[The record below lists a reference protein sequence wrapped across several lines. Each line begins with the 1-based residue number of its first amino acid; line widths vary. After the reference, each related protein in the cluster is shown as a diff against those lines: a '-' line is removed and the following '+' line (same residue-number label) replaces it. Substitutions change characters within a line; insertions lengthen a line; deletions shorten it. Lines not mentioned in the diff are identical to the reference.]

1 MRRKISS
8 AQTLPPESLRVLVF
22 EDNAMDA
29 TLIRRFLEANGFKSK
44 NILATD
50 TLPTAMDILCRDRI
64 DICLTDYYL
73 AANTG
78 FDLMDEAKRA
88 DIDVPFIMLTAME
101 DPSLDEG
108 ALSRGAYDFIIKGE
122 MTVEGLERTIRYTLA
137 RHTHEQELT
146 RAALFDPLSNL
157 YNRKAVMDKLTEVI
171 MTDPEEGQSLGA
183 MVHVNLNGLKFINE
197 AYGLKVGDANLRE
210 TGRRLKSLKWPGES
224 MGRLGSDEF
233 ACIVEQVADMGEAM
247 IVARRIATVFSHTIR
262 TFDGEHEV
270 SAAIGVV
277 TFPRGNA
284 EADSG
289 TKRIKAVDVL
299 QQASEATAQA
309 KLTCRITRAT
319 EISSLRPN

>member
-1 MRRKISS
+1 MSL
-8 AQTLPPESLRVLVF
+8 AQSLPPESLRVLVF

-29 TLIRRFLEANGFKSK
+29 TLIRRFLEANGFKGK
-44 NILATD
+44 NILTTD
-50 TLPTAMDILCRDRI
+50 TLPSAMDILCKERV

-78 FDLMDEAKRA
+78 FDLMDEAKRCE
-88 DIDVPFIMLTAME
+88 INVPFIMLTAME
-101 DPSLDEG
+101 DPSLDDG
-108 ALSRGAYDFIIKGE
+108 ALSRGAYDFIVKGE

-137 RHTHEQELT
+137 RHSHEQELT

-157 YNRKAVMDKLTEVI
+157 YNRKAVLDKLTEAI

-183 MVHVNLNGLKFINE
+183 MVHINLNGLKFINE
-197 AYGLKVGDANLRE
+197 AYGIKVGDAILRE
-210 TGRRLKSLKWPGES
+210 TGRRLKSLKWPGENT
-224 MGRLGSDEF
+224 GRLGSDECT
-233 ACIVEQVADMGEAM
+233 CIVEQLSDLGEAM
-247 IVARRIATVFSHTIR
+247 IVARRIATVFSHPVR
-262 TFDGEHEV
+262 TFDGEHEI

-284 EADSG
+284 DEQSAS
-289 TKRIKAVDVL
+289 KRIKAVDVL
-299 QQASEATAQA
+299 QQASEAMAQA